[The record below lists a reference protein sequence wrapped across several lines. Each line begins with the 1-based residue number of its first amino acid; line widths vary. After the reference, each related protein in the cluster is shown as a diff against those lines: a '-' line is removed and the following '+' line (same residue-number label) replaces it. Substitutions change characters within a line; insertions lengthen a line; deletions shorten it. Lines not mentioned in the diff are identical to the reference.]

1 MRDSKLKWVLVNIY
15 EKLYDWRRT
24 VIREGKYALS
34 VRHDRLRIMSPE
46 RTIKYIQKTNCS
58 IARFGDGE
66 FDLLYQKR
74 DLNFQVTSDALSGA
88 LREVLD
94 SNNPNL
100 LLCVP
105 GVFNSIR
112 GTNYHA
118 AMFWSH
124 WAIQENR
131 RHSIVELIH
140 SCGKSNYLFG
150 DAQITRPYID
160 WASTKRA
167 RKIFPQLKQLWY
179 GKDILIVEGEKTRLG
194 VGNDLF
200 SDVKSIKRIL
210 CPAVNAFTF
219 CEDIFRTVLHFHQNE
234 LIVLALGPTATVLAA
249 KLSECGLQALDLGHV
264 DIEYEWFLSGAKEKQ
279 LIPGKYINEIPSGRE
294 PEECTD
300 NGYLREIIASICN
313 DATDDNR
320 SIEESHE

>member
-66 FDLLYQKR
+66 FDLISGCR
-74 DLNFQVTSDALSGA
+74 DLKFQTSSCELSEALI
-88 LREVLD
+88 EVLD
-94 SNNPNL
+94 SESSNL

-112 GTNYHA
+112 GSNWHA
-118 AMFWSH
+118 AMYWSR
-124 WAIQENR
+124 WAIDEDK
-131 RHSIVELIH
+131 HHPTIDLIREH
-140 SCGKSNYLFG
+140 HKTKYLFG

-160 WASTKRA
+160 WSSPKRA
-167 RKIFPQLKQLWY
+167 KKIFPMLKQLWN
-179 GKDILIVEGEKTRLG
+179 GKNILIVEGEKTRLG

-200 SDVKSIKRIL
+200 SNANSVKRIL
-210 CPAVNAFTF
+210 GPAINAFSYH
-219 CEDIFRTVLHFHQNE
+219 EDIMRTVLDYHSDE
-234 LIVLALGPTATVLAA
+234 LIILALGPTATVLAS
-249 KLSECGLQALDLGHV
+249 KLSASGIQSLDLGHI
-264 DIEYEWFLSGAKEKQ
+264 DAEYEWFLSGAKQKQ
-279 LIPGKYINEIPSGRE
+279 LIPGKFLNEVVGGQDPCDCMDEQYQGQ
-294 PEECTD
+294 
-300 NGYLREIIASICN
+300 IITRIGC
-313 DATDDNR
+313 
-320 SIEESHE
+320 